1 MGLQL
6 SPTLLSL
13 ASMSKDEAHYW
24 GSEAYQYYG
33 ERVYQVYKEL
43 TSIPPPLRK
52 TLKTVW
58 VSLWAADDIG

>member
-1 MGLQL
+1 
-6 SPTLLSL
+6 
-13 ASMSKDEAHYW
+13 MSKDEAHYW